1 MEEIIVEDKDIGIM
15 YIVKRFYG
23 SKDYALRQFLAEW
36 ANVPEETIS
45 RKQIENVLR
54 ETCMNFIL
62 NSDNPEREIVRF
74 FNSYK
79 TPWVCNEYEGLI
91 LFLQQAAVR
100 DNKGYINGF
109 KDNPYTHFKI
119 FNRHKGD

>member
-23 SKDYALRQFLAEW
+23 SKDYAIRQFLAEW

-54 ETCMNFIL
+54 
-62 NSDNPEREIVRF
+62 
-74 FNSYK
+74 
-79 TPWVCNEYEGLI
+79 
-91 LFLQQAAVR
+91 
-100 DNKGYINGF
+100 
-109 KDNPYTHFKI
+109 
-119 FNRHKGD
+119 